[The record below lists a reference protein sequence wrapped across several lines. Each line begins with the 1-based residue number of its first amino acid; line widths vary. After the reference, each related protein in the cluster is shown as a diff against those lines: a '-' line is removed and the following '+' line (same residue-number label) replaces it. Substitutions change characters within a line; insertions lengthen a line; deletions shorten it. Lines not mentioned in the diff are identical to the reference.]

1 MRRQVDAAD
10 RIGYRLECIGRAL
23 RRPTE
28 DLGPDRI
35 AEQWRLLIRELAKER
50 ERKGLTQAQV
60 AERMGTS
67 QPYIARLE
75 GAANDPRLSTLL
87 KYSLI
92 VAGGA
97 VLAAILREIGSS
109 GLVKPPTRIR

>member
-1 MRRQVDAAD
+1 MRRQAGAAYP
-10 RIGYRLECIGRAL
+10 IGYRLKGIGRAQ

-60 AERMGTS
+60 AAQMGTS

-87 KYSLI
+87 RYSLI
-92 VAGGA
+92 VVGGA
-97 VLAAILREIGSS
+97 VLVAILREIG
-109 GLVKPPTRIR
+109 GGGTVKPPMRIG